1 MSHFIPSAVQLRYS
15 GAHGPLLRNDGRTK
29 PIALDDIERL
39 YGEFVLNE
47 VMENPGRWVDVTA
60 PDDAVLAATVNE
72 RVFTINVVP
81 ADRVATDFTVDAD
94 AGMITLPVNASM
106 FSLVQ
111 ALHTARQHE
120 PSVVT
125 KPAPPS
131 MPYRCWSTRG
141 GEIVCIVLPGIGK
154 REIAMESAAARPPLR
169 DIFNK
174 VRDAEAKAGRPV
186 PGASTLHLPAVCCPT
201 STMRSL
207 GAAPPRY
214 RAAQPAYLSRDARH
228 LHVLRPDIS
237 VARPKRQPDP

>member
-174 VRDAEAKAGRPV
+174 VRDAEAKAWAGGLHATRPKV
-186 PGASTLHLPAVCCPT
+186 FVDLSDDEVESLLHRDTPLP
-201 STMRSL
+201 R
-207 GAAPPRY
+207 
-214 RAAQPAYLSRDARH
+214 
-228 LHVLRPDIS
+228 LRPIT
-237 VARPKRQPDP
+237 ARPLQLRHTSDGTKPAA